1 MGYNKFMNL
10 KYINSRTDLALE
22 LHEEL
27 IDKDKANEKFE
38 IGGVKVS
45 VTQGDVKTTV
55 VEILSEEGASKMGKP
70 IGKYVTLEWLDNNE
84 IVQIGGETTDLE
96 RHLTR
101 EFHSIIG
108 NIGNEAAKK
117 ILVVCLGN
125 RAITPD
131 ALGPFTADYITVS
144 DNLKVIA
151 PGVLGTTGIET
162 AQIVK
167 AIASKINPDL
177 IIAVDALASRSV
189 SRLNKTVQIS
199 NTGIKP
205 GAGMGNLREEITEE
219 TMGVPVIAVGVPT
232 VVDAAT
238 IANESLEKMLK
249 DLITYSDGSDFYKMI
264 EALGEENRYPL
275 IKSLLEPYEN
285 MFVTPKEID
294 VVMKNLSVIIA
305 SAINEI
311 NPFLE

>member
-1 MGYNKFMNL
+1 MKLNYKNL
-10 KYINSRTDLALE
+10 RTDLAVE

-27 IDKDKANEKFE
+27 IDKNKVESEKFE
-38 IGGVKVS
+38 VGGVKVS
-45 VTQGDVKTTV
+45 VTEGDVKTTV
-55 VEILSEEGASKMGKP
+55 VEILTEEGARKMGKP
-70 IGKYVTLEWLDNNE
+70 IGKYVTLEWQDSHE
-84 IVQIGGETTDLE
+84 IVQIGGETTELE
-96 RHLTR
+96 SHLTR

-108 NIGNEAAKK
+108 NENTEK

-144 DNLKVIA
+144 DNVKVIT

-205 GAGMGNLREEITEE
+205 GAGMGNLREEITEA

-238 IANESLEKMLK
+238 IANESLERMLK
-249 DLITYSDGSDFYKMI
+249 DLISYSDGSDFYKMI
-264 EALGEENRYPL
+264 QALGEENRYPL

-311 NPFLE
+311 SPFL